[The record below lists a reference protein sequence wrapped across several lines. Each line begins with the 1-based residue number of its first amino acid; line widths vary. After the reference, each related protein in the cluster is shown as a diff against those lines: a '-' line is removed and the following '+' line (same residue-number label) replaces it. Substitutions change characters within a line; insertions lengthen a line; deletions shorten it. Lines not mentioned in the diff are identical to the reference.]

1 MKVAYNMKINIDNK
15 NNIWSVFLKF
25 VYRLLK
31 LQSRANFLLKV
42 GIILLIFWI
51 LVAIFA
57 NIIAPYDPISQNLE
71 QRFERPSRVYW
82 FGTDEFGRDIL
93 SRTII
98 GSRLSILAGFLTVFI
113 ASIIG
118 ILFGGI
124 SGFAGGIV
132 DDIMMRISEI
142 FSSFPAIILA
152 MTITAALGPSL
163 FNTLLALVIVV
174 WPRYARLMRSLTISV
189 KENEYVEASK
199 ALGAS
204 KIRILLK
211 EILPNSAGT
220 MIIMSSLDMGRI
232 ILVFSGLS
240 FLGLGSPPPAPEWG
254 MMVAQGMQNFNY
266 WWIYTFPGLSIL
278 SIAMAA
284 NIVGDGI
291 RDYLD
296 PKIRK
301 NF

>member
-1 MKVAYNMKINIDNK
+1 MKAAYNMKINTDNK
-15 NNIWSVFLKF
+15 NNIWGVFFKLI
-25 VYRLLK
+25 YSLLK
-31 LQSRANFLLKV
+31 LQSQFNFLLKV
-42 GIILLIFWI
+42 GTIFLIFWI
-51 LVAIFA
+51 IVAIFA
-57 NIIAPYDPISQNLE
+57 NFIAPCDPISQNLE
-71 QRFERPSRVYW
+71 QRFEKPNRVHW
-82 FGTDEFGRDIL
+82 FGTDGFGRDLL
-93 SRTII
+93 SRTIV
-98 GSRLSILAGFLTVFI
+98 GSRLSILAGFLTVFL

-124 SGFAGGIV
+124 SGFVGGII
-132 DDIMMRISEI
+132 DDIMMRLSEM
-142 FSSFPAIILA
+142 FLAFPTIILA

-163 FNTLLALVIVV
+163 YNTLLALVIVT

-189 KENEYVEASK
+189 KENEYVEASR

-204 KIRILLK
+204 NIRILLK
-211 EILPNSAGT
+211 EILPNSIGT

-240 FLGLGSPPPAPEWG
+240 FLGLGSPPPTPEWG
-254 MMVAQGMQNFNY
+254 MMVAQGMQYFSY
-266 WWIYTFPGLSIL
+266 WWVYTFPGLSIL

-284 NIVGDGI
+284 NIVGDGA